1 MRIMVKFSE
10 LIKPNSGKSS
20 TRYVGIVSLYALM
33 VLGVVVLVFSCFKEI
48 PHNNASILESIA
60 YTLGAV
66 VVGVFAKTAFERKDN
81 DNNKLE

>member
-1 MRIMVKFSE
+1 MVRFSE
-10 LIKPNSGKSS
+10 LIKPNSGQSS

>member
-1 MRIMVKFSE
+1 MVRFNE

>member
-1 MRIMVKFSE
+1 MVRFSE

-33 VLGVVVLVFSCFKEI
+33 ALGVVVLVFSCFKEI

-66 VVGVFAKTAFERKDN
+66 VVGVFAKTAFERKEN
-81 DNNKLE
+81 GNNKLE

>member
-1 MRIMVKFSE
+1 MIRFSE

-20 TRYVGIVSLYALM
+20 ARYVGIVSLYALM
-33 VLGVVVLVFSCFKEI
+33 ALGVVVLVFSCFKEI

-66 VVGVFAKTAFERKDN
+66 VVGVFAKTAFEKKSDKN
-81 DNNKLE
+81 IEL

>member
-1 MRIMVKFSE
+1 MVKFSE

>member
-1 MRIMVKFSE
+1 MIRFSE

-33 VLGVVVLVFSCFKEI
+33 ALGIVVLVFSCFKEI
-48 PHNNASILESIA
+48 PNNNASILESIA

-66 VVGVFAKTAFERKDN
+66 VVGVFVKTAFEKKSDKN
-81 DNNKLE
+81 IEL

>member
-1 MRIMVKFSE
+1 MIRFSE

-66 VVGVFAKTAFERKDN
+66 VVGVFAKTAFEKKDN
-81 DNNKLE
+81 GNNKLE

>member
-1 MRIMVKFSE
+1 MVRFSE

-20 TRYVGIVSLYALM
+20 TRYVGITSLYALM

-66 VVGVFAKTAFERKDN
+66 VVGVFAKTAFEKKSDKN
-81 DNNKLE
+81 IEL

>member
-1 MRIMVKFSE
+1 MVRFSE
-10 LIKPNSGKSS
+10 LIRPNSGKSS

-33 VLGVVVLVFSCFKEI
+33 ALGVVVLVFSCFKEI

-81 DNNKLE
+81 DNNNKLE

>member
-1 MRIMVKFSE
+1 MVRFSE

-33 VLGVVVLVFSCFKEI
+33 ALGVVVLVFSCFKEI
-48 PHNNASILESIA
+48 PHNNSVILESIA

-66 VVGVFAKTAFERKDN
+66 VVGVFAKTAFEKKSDKN
-81 DNNKLE
+81 IEL

>member
-1 MRIMVKFSE
+1 MVRFSE

-33 VLGVVVLVFSCFKEI
+33 ALGIVVLVFSCFKEI
-48 PHNNASILESIA
+48 PNNNASILESIA

-66 VVGVFAKTAFERKDN
+66 VVGVFVKTAFEKKSDKN
-81 DNNKLE
+81 IEL

>member
-1 MRIMVKFSE
+1 MIRFSE
-10 LIKPNSGKSS
+10 LIKPNSGQSS

-33 VLGVVVLVFSCFKEI
+33 ALGVVVLVFSCFKEI